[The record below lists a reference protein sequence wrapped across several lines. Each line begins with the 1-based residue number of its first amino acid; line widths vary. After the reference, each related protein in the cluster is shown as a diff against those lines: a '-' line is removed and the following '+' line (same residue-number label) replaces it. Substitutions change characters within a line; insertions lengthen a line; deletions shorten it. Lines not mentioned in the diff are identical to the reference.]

1 MSITVS
7 FVTWAE
13 AQAELAD
20 IRRRVFVE
28 EQRVP
33 LQLEWDGLD
42 ETAEHVLARERGIA
56 SGCARLLPGGKIG
69 RMAVL
74 PEARGRGIGH
84 RMLRAILEHLQANGI
99 TEARLSAQTHAIP
112 FYEKCGFTVCS
123 ETYDDAGIPHRD
135 MKLKLSA

>member
-1 MSITVS
+1 MSISIS

-13 AQAELAD
+13 AQSELVD

-28 EQRVP
+28 EQGVP
-33 LQLEWDGLD
+33 LELEWDGLD
-42 ETAEHVLARERGIA
+42 ESAEHVLAKEHDTA
-56 SGCARLLPGGKIG
+56 LGCARLLPGGKIG
-69 RMAVL
+69 RMAIL

-84 RMLRAILEHLQANGI
+84 SMLHAILEHLQASGVA
-99 TEARLSAQTHAIP
+99 EARLSAQTHAIP